1 MANSR
6 LWVISGCADV
16 ATGKRRIKSGMLSAD
31 MWIKDGCAD
40 NSCHV
45 HYQS

>member
-1 MANSR
+1 LAG

-16 ATGKRRIKSGMLSAD
+16 ATGKRQIKSAD
-31 MWIKDGCAD
+31 AKCDVWVKDGYAD

-45 HYQS
+45 H